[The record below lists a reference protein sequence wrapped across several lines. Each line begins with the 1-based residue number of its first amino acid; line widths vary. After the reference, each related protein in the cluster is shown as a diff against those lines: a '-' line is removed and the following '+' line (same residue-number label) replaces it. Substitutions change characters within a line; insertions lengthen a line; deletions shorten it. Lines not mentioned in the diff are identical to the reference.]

1 MDGYLR
7 GRRCVAAWR
16 GYSKSRR
23 GGRGFVIVIL
33 ICRGSELE
41 DLIAGP
47 LPQQLR
53 ELAWILVVVSDGRV
67 RVSRDYGRLANKTR
81 VYGCGQLR
89 GKMGTHVVKVVAQH
103 GALLRL
109 GGRHDRSSASEC
121 NSRGEVG
128 DAVGQLG

>member
-16 GYSKSRR
+16 SYSKSRR
-23 GGRGFVIVIL
+23 GGRGFVILIL

-41 DLIAGP
+41 DLATGP

-53 ELAWILVVVSDGRV
+53 ELAWILVEVVSDGRV
-67 RVSRDYGRLANKTR
+67 RVSRDHGGLANKTR

-103 GALLRL
+103 GTLWRL
-109 GGRHDRSSASEC
+109 GGRHNRSSASGC
-121 NSRGEVG
+121 SPRGEVG
-128 DAVGQLG
+128 DAVGQ